1 MLTVWSNKINIYSN
15 IIQTEETQPVLEDG
29 ESDDDEYE
37 DIEEEEDDEEDDDD
51 PIFLNTKEFFEK
63 FEKIKEE
70 IGAFKL
76 FLNQQ

>member
-1 MLTVWSNKINIYSN
+1 MNIYSN

-37 DIEEEEDDEEDDDD
+37 DIEEEEDDEEEEEEEEDDDD
-51 PIFLNTKEFFEK
+51 PIPFNSKEFLAE

-70 IGAFKL
+70 IGAFEF